1 MEIPPSLDELF
12 VTLGDDDIAL
22 EGDRIRK
29 GRRPMPTPRPDKPQK
44 RFPPYTGLHHAQTD
58 SYPACLHTSFE
69 RRSKLV
75 RVSTGEWHSLPWGEG
90 RLLSVGYGHPDESGI
105 HPDCWGGGNSWA
117 MAAMLQKR
125 IEEFEPIARSRAGGI
140 TFSLVTSDSLHKV
153 LSPAFLDRF
162 STSGLRK
169 FDRIQ
174 VNADC
179 QGLGERAMLL
189 VEENLEGKVKVRKL

>member
-1 MEIPPSLDELF
+1 M
-12 VTLGDDDIAL
+12 G
-22 EGDRIRK
+22 
-29 GRRPMPTPRPDKPQK
+29 
-44 RFPPYTGLHHAQTD
+44 
-58 SYPACLHTSFE
+58 E
-69 RRSKLV
+69 RRVCLF
-75 RVSTGEWHSLPWGEG
+75 
-90 RLLSVGYGHPDESGI
+90 SVGYGHPDESGI
-105 HPDCWGGGNSWA
+105 HPDCWGGGNNWA